1 MAARS
6 AGEKAE
12 RSAAAAPSLRF
23 IHHFAVNC
31 TVWKGQPSLTAG
43 NVASGALEG
52 SMLAVFGR
60 RKRLFGVLA
69 CALFAAVVTAP
80 ARADTDTVTIHV
92 DQAQLLKLPDRVAT
106 VVIGNPLIA
115 DATLQS
121 GGILIVTG
129 KGYGATNLMALDH
142 NGRVIMSKSVR
153 VLGPSDS
160 NLVVV
165 YQGVERESF
174 SCAPQCQPR
183 TTLGDSTKY
192 FNSSLAQT
200 GARNGASG
208 K

>member
-1 MAARS
+1 M
-6 AGEKAE
+6 
-12 RSAAAAPSLRF
+12 
-23 IHHFAVNC
+23 V
-31 TVWKGQPSLTAG
+31 
-43 NVASGALEG
+43 
-52 SMLAVFGR
+52 AVFGR
-60 RKRLFGVLA
+60 RNRLVGVLA
-69 CALFAAVVTAP
+69 WALFAAVVAAP
-80 ARADTDTVTIHV
+80 ARADTVTVHV
-92 DQAQLLKLPDRVAT
+92 DQAQLLKLPDGVAT

-129 KGYGATNLMALDH
+129 KGYGATNLMALDR
-142 NGRVIMSKSVR
+142 NGRVIVSKSVR

-165 YQGVERESF
+165 YKGDARESY